1 MTLSFTG
8 DFFMETESVISLPP
22 LPVVDIRGLSVSYGR
37 QVAVRN
43 LTLTIP
49 RGEVFGF
56 IGPNGAGK
64 TTTIKVLA
72 TLLKPTSGFVRVLG
86 VDVMRS
92 PQQVRRN

>member
-1 MTLSFTG
+1 
-8 DFFMETESVISLPP
+8 METEHPIRLPP
-22 LPVVDIRGLSVSYGR
+22 LPVVDIRGLTVSYGR

-43 LTLTIP
+43 LSLTIP

-72 TLLKPTSGFVRVLG
+72 TLLKPTIGLG
-86 VDVMRS
+86 AC
-92 PQQVRRN
+92 PRRRT